1 MLTQNIE
8 NNTRGAVRTS
18 FTRKE
23 NVESGLAFI
32 VILLLVSLVLQ
43 STLIVKISI
52 GLLLLVMVLP
62 AAFYPISL
70 IWLNLSRV
78 LGKMS
83 SFVLLTLIFLLIVTP
98 VGLIRRLIAKDIL
111 RLTQFKQSTSSVF
124 EERNHRFAKDD
135 ILHPY

>member
-98 VGLIRRLIAKDIL
+98 VGLIRRLIAKDKL